1 MQDTDHFPVMAE
13 LLLYFITALLYAA
26 LAVAAWSRAP
36 VPQTAP
42 SLPEQTSPSRLQRWL
57 LPLALAMHAVLLFRD
72 MFGGPGFNLNL
83 GTALSLIVWL
93 TVLIYWV
100 ESYWVR
106 VGVLKNLLLPFAA
119 LCVLLPYF
127 MPAQHVL
134 AYAGWP
140 LFKVHLA
147 ISMLAYG
154 LLSIAALHALL
165 LSVLEKRLHTGN
177 LPLLL
182 RDLPPLMSLERLTFR
197 ILFVG
202 FLLLTLTLASGIVF
216 SEAWVGKPFEFTHK
230 VIFSIVAWVI
240 FALLLLGRRVWGW
253 RGRIA
258 VRWLLAGFAFLLLAY
273 LGSKFVLEV
282 LLHRG

>member
-1 MQDTDHFPVMAE
+1 MAE
-13 LLLYFITALLYAA
+13 LIFYFITALLYAA

-36 VPQTAP
+36 AALTALTAP
-42 SLPEQTSPSRLQRWL
+42 SVPERASPPRVQTWL
-57 LPLALAMHAVLLFRD
+57 LPLALAMHAVLLVWD
-72 MFGGPGFNLNL
+72 MLGGAGFNLNL

-134 AYAGWP
+134 AYAGLP
-140 LFKVHLA
+140 LFKAHLA

-154 LLSIAALHALL
+154 LLTIAAMHALL
-165 LSVLEKRLHTGN
+165 LSVLEKRLHAGN
-177 LPLLL
+177 LPPLL

-197 ILFVG
+197 ILFAG
-202 FLLLTLTLASGIVF
+202 FLLLTLTLASGMAF
-216 SEAWVGKPFEFTHK
+216 SEAWLGRPFEFTHK
-230 VIFSIVAWVI
+230 VIFSLVAWLI
-240 FALLLLGRRVWGW
+240 FALLLLGRRLWGW

-273 LGSKFVLEV
+273 VGSKLVLEV
-282 LLHRG
+282 ILHRG